1 MSVANQTHPRSI
13 NWRCAVCCAV
23 LLLPVVTSAS
33 EEETQAFYF
42 STRGSKLANVLRDVG
57 AHQGVPVI
65 VSQKIDDSFI
75 GSLNGVHP
83 AQAFDRLATLHHLA
97 WYFDGQTI
105 HVYKADEFGSRLV
118 APTYLKIE
126 SLIQQLNFVGVLDKR
141 YCQVREVSGSNAMEI
156 HGLPVCLERVEKL
169 ARELDTQKLNHEQ
182 NQEEVR
188 SFPLR
193 YATAADVSYTYR
205 SQEVVVP
212 GVATVLKEMMQ
223 GRALPLKENH
233 GQSQSSDRALP
244 MLSVDARRNAVIV
257 RDRTVNLP
265 IYDDLI
271 AQLDYKPELIAVSVV
286 IIDINSQDLSALGVD
301 WSASARM
308 AGGSIGFNSGTG
320 LEGGNFS
327 TMISDTGNFMLSLS
341 ALEQNSK
348 AHMISR
354 PSVVTLN
361 NTQAVLDRNVTFYT
375 KVSSENAA
383 RLESISTG
391 SLLRVTPRVVRSD
404 DGSTDIML
412 SLVIQDGRQTTPLS
426 SQEPLPQTLNS
437 EIVTQT
443 LLKMG
448 QGLLL
453 GGLIQDEQVVG
464 TRKIPWL
471 GDIPLLGRLFRTT
484 QENTRQTLRLFLI
497 TAEPL
502 PSI

>member
-1 MSVANQTHPRSI
+1 MKTAYHAHCKPVTRILFASCIVWLSAVA
-13 NWRCAVCCAV
+13 V
-23 LLLPVVTSAS
+23 SAS
-33 EEETQAFYF
+33 AEETQAFYL
-42 STRGSKLANVLRDVG
+42 STRGSKLAHVLRDLG

-75 GSLNGVHP
+75 GSLNGVSP
-83 AQAFDRLATLHHLA
+83 EQAFDRLAMLHHLA

-118 APTYLKIE
+118 TPTYLKIQ
-126 SLIQQLNFVGVLDKR
+126 SLIQQLDVVGVLDKR

-169 ARELDTQKLNHEQ
+169 ATELDTQKLNHEQ

-193 YATAADVSYTYR
+193 YATAADVNYTYR
-205 SQEVVVP
+205 GQEVVVP
-212 GVATVLKEMMQ
+212 GVATLLKEMMQ
-223 GRALPLKENH
+223 GRALPLKESH
-233 GQSQSSDRALP
+233 GQSQSSDRASP

-257 RDRTVNLP
+257 RDRKINFP

-271 AQLDYKPELIAVSVV
+271 AQLDYKPELVSVSV
-286 IIDINSQDLSALGVD
+286 TIIDINSQDLSALGVD
-301 WSASARM
+301 WSASARVG
-308 AGGSIGFNSGTG
+308 GGSVKLNSGTG
-320 LEGGNFS
+320 LAGGNFS
-327 TMISDTGNFMLSLS
+327 SMISDTDNFMLSLS

-375 KVSSENAA
+375 KVSSENDA

-464 TRKIPWL
+464 VRKIPWL
-471 GDIPLLGRLFRTT
+471 GDIPLLGRLFRST